1 MVIFVVVG
9 DVVIVDGDWIVV
21 IVVHFD
27 VIDGVV
33 VIGCIILCWLRESFV
48 GLAVHKNE
56 IY

>member
-9 DVVIVDGDWIVV
+9 DVVIVDGWMVV